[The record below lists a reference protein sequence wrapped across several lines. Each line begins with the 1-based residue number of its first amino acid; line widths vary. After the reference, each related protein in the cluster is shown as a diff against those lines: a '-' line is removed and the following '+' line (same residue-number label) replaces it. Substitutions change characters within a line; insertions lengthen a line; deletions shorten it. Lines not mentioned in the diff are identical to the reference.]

1 MKAKQILKNL
11 EWRDFDR
18 VHVYPK
24 TLCGWYDV
32 DFFYSDSDEP
42 MTVNEYINSIKLNGM
57 HRAFEL
63 RPGFYF
69 RDKQNGKWMHVKVND
84 KLNKNPLPTTFLTIP
99 KRVNW

>member
-11 EWRDFDR
+11 EWREFDR
-18 VHVYPK
+18 VRV
-24 TLCGWYDV
+24 TFWSEV
-32 DFFYSDSDEP
+32 DFFYFDSDEP
-42 MTVNEYINSIKLNGM
+42 MMIQEFVKSNKLNGM
-57 HRAFEL
+57 YRAFEL